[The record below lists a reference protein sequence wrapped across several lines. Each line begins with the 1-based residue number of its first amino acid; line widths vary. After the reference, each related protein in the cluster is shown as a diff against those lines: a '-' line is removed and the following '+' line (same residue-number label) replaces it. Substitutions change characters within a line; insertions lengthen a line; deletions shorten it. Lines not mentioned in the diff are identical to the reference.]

1 MAGTKLPVVQ
11 TAGLCKTFKDF
22 WRRPRIDAVKDLSM
36 EIHAGEVFG
45 LLGPNGSGKTTTIK
59 MLLGLLY
66 PTHGRISLFG
76 KPPTDVSV
84 KARIGFLP
92 EESYLYR
99 FLTARE
105 TLDFFGRLFR
115 LPKQIREDRT
125 THLLDMV
132 GLSHEA
138 DRPVGEFSKGM
149 ARRIGLAQALI
160 NDPEFLILDEP
171 TSGLD
176 PIGARQIKDVI
187 RSLGQKGKT
196 IMLSSHVLSDVED
209 VCDNVTILYGG
220 QEQAEGRIDDLLCQN
235 NVTQIT
241 MPTISDET
249 IREVKDL
256 ILRLE
261 KKNVDVSHPRHK
273 LEDFFLQIVT
283 QAQAA
288 DVKTSGARAGG
299 HVPDFLKTATVTE
312 MVDLVGSLVAASVEP
327 EPSVAPAMSQLSK
340 KQEAPASGVLNEL
353 LGKEPVEVDTP
364 DDSPVSHETDAPDSP
379 IKPSVSADSQV
390 IDSLLQGENKESD
403 DTASSEPNA

>member
-1 MAGTKLPVVQ
+1 MAGTRLPVVQ

-22 WRRPRIDAVKDLSM
+22 WRRPRVEAVKDLDM
-36 EIHAGEVFG
+36 HIHAGEVFG

-66 PTHGRISLFG
+66 PSHGRISLFG

-84 KARIGFLP
+84 KGRIGFLP

-115 LPKQIREDRT
+115 LPRRIREERT

-138 DRPVGEFSKGM
+138 HRPVGEFSKGM

-187 RSLGQKGKT
+187 RQLGQKGKT
-196 IMLSSHVLSDVED
+196 ILLSSHVLSDVED
-209 VCDNVTILYGG
+209 VCDRVTILYGG
-220 QEQAEGRIDDLLCQN
+220 QEQAVGDIDDLLCQRD
-235 NVTQIT
+235 VTQIT
-241 MPTISDET
+241 IPALSEET
-249 IREVKDL
+249 IHEVREL
-256 ILRLE
+256 ITRLE
-261 KKNVDVSHPRHK
+261 KKDADVTHPRHK
-273 LEDFFLQIVT
+273 LEDFFLQIVG

-288 DVKTSGARAGG
+288 DIKTSGARAGG
-299 HVPDFLKTATVTE
+299 EVPEFLQTATASEV
-312 MVDLVGSLVAASVEP
+312 VDLVGSLVAAGVKP
-327 EPSVAPAMSQLSK
+327 
-340 KQEAPASGVLNEL
+340 EAPVAAITRPVVKDHVDPSSDVLNEL
-353 LGKEPVEVDTP
+353 LGKDQNEPDEP
-364 DDSPVSHETDAPDSP
+364 DESPMATTTDLPIAPA
-379 IKPSVSADSQV
+379 KPPVSADSGV
-390 IDSLLQGENKESD
+390 IDALLQGEPQASED
-403 DTASSEPNA
+403 DESSESNT

>member
-22 WRRPRIDAVKDLSM
+22 WRRPRVDAVKDLSM

-99 FLTARE
+99 FLSARE

-115 LPKQIREDRT
+115 LPKKIREDRT
-125 THLLDMV
+125 TRLLDMV

-196 IMLSSHVLSDVED
+196 ILLSSHVLSDVED
-209 VCDNVTILYGG
+209 VCDNVAILYGG
-220 QEQAEGRIDDLLCQN
+220 QEQAVGSIDDLLCQQ

-241 MPTISDET
+241 MPTISDKT

-261 KKNVDVSHPRHK
+261 KTNADVTHPRHK
-273 LEDFFLQIVT
+273 LEDFFLQIVS
-283 QAQAA
+283 QAQATE
-288 DVKTSGARAGG
+288 VKTSGARAGG
-299 HVPDFLKTATVTE
+299 EVPEFLKTATTTV
-312 MVDLVGSLVAASVEP
+312 MVDLVGSLVAAGTTP
-327 EPSVAPAMSQLSK
+327 EPLVVSAMPKISK
-340 KQEAPASGVLNEL
+340 KKSDSTSGVLNEL
-353 LGKEPVEVDTP
+353 LGKEPVED
-364 DDSPVSHETDAPDSP
+364 DAPDEPSASLNSDAP
-379 IKPSVSADSQV
+379 VAPTKPTIAADSQV